1 MSPID
6 ALRYRR
12 SPTDLPADSSDE
24 ELLAWGEALVD
35 DPPPAAAAVAARRS
49 RREPLRASG
58 RIVVDGTSMSTGE
71 LLDEIE
77 RRAMRSARKPTLVLH
92 RR

>member
-6 ALRYRR
+6 ALRSRR

-35 DPPPAAAAVAARRS
+35 DPPPAAAAAARRS